1 MKVTPHYSRTT
12 WAHIGLTADDA
23 VPVEAPTP
31 QEVNTMLTI
40 AILSLV
46 LIPVILD
53 WAMRRHRQTIELSM
67 VRPGAAR
74 P

>member
-1 MKVTPHYSRTT
+1 
-12 WAHIGLTADDA
+12 
-23 VPVEAPTP
+23 
-31 QEVNTMLTI
+31 MLTM

-53 WAMRRHRQTIELSM
+53 WAMRRHRQTIALSM